1 MPAVAVIRR
10 ELALFKMI
18 GRKRFVGCILFF
30 DLNINLNFNTT
41 VELKYLLEYSRG

>member
-18 GRKRFVGCILFF
+18 GRKRFVGGTLFF
-30 DLNINLNFNTT
+30 NLNINLNFNTI
-41 VELKYLLEYSRG
+41 VELKYLLEYDRR